1 MKELDLL
8 KKDWQRSENS
18 FEQVSADA
26 IYQMIHKKSSSVVK
40 WILIVSILEFVLLN
54 GISFFM
60 NSKEYDAFVLAH
72 PIIKTI
78 EIINYV
84 VIFGFIVLFFRNYR
98 LISTLT
104 SAKELIKQILTT
116 RKVVKFYILWNIVF
130 GGLTGTYTGLQAY
143 NEGYKAGSDTN
154 ADILDTSNIMVILIF
169 GLFFMGMI
177 WCFYKLIYGS
187 FLSRLS
193 KNYTELKKI
202 DL

>member
-26 IYQMIHKKSSSVVK
+26 IYQMIHKKSSSIVK

-54 GISFFM
+54 GLSFFL

-130 GGLTGTYTGLQAY
+130 GGLTGTYTAIEGF
-143 NEGYKAGSDTN
+143 NEGRKAANSQAELLDSEN
-154 ADILDTSNIMVILIF
+154 ILVILIF
-169 GLFFMGMI
+169 ALIIMGLI
-177 WCFYKLIYGS
+177 WGFYKLIYGS

-193 KNYTELKKI
+193 KNYSELKKI

>member
-78 EIINYV
+78 EIINYA

-130 GGLTGTYTGLQAY
+130 GGLTGTYTAIEGF
-143 NEGYKAGSDTN
+143 NEGQKAANSQ
-154 ADILDTSNIMVILIF
+154 AELLDSENIIVILIF
-169 GLFFMGMI
+169 ALIIMGLI

-193 KNYTELKKI
+193 KNYSELKKI